1 MACAKIRRK
10 YPFTITERRGKGGSV
25 TVIRHTDGFR
35 SLAVEGQCGTPA
47 GLTDSPLLYGE
58 ITGIGY
64 DLLNLFPDSLL
75 QRRSA
80 AIISYTLPSEN
91 ARATKNGLRYSF
103 TYILSGGSDTET
115 AIGKLLPLIPKI
127 NQKIENCIEQ
137 VKCDGE

>member
-91 ARATKNGLRYSF
+91 DRATKNGLRYSF
-103 TYILSGGSDTET
+103 TYTMNDGQDTE
-115 AIGKLLPLIPKI
+115 AVISRILPLIPGLNDKVSACTR
-127 NQKIENCIEQ
+127 E
-137 VKCDGE
+137 DP